1 MLGENMLNSIGSDY
15 QGVQVETSAWRQTL
29 TRGFEDLKCNALNFM
44 VLTLVML
51 ADSTGEV
58 G

>member
-29 TRGFEDLKCNALNFM
+29 TRGKKIT
-44 VLTLVML
+44 TLR
-51 ADSTGEV
+51 T
-58 G
+58 